1 MRVTLAVLA
10 VLATAAPLD
19 AQIFIRYERRTKH
32 SYLSIRVGSPT
43 AHTHYPWT
51 SVRNRAWGY
60 RPPLVYTTGTL
71 LYTPVRGVRV
81 APTSG
86 PWVPLPAPTTRPSLL
101 ARVTKYVVPPAPK
114 GPVRDLRVQS
124 LVEAGRARMKEG
136 EYERA
141 VAALREAILIGPE
154 DDARLEALFGVALA
168 ALGDR
173 LHSDKAIA
181 SALKGTA
188 PASALLMKDVKEL
201 FPSPQAFDKM
211 LGALTKKG
219 AHGALAAAFLHLSV
233 DQKQKAE
240 ENLNAILKD
249 EPGDPA
255 ARRLRALVD

>member
-32 SYLSIRVGSPT
+32 SYLSIRIGYST

-71 LYTPVRGVRV
+71 LYTPVRGVWV

-86 PWVPLPAPTTRPSLL
+86 PWVPPPAPATPTSLL
-101 ARVTKYVVPPAPK
+101 AKYTKYVVPPAPT

-124 LVEAGRARMKEG
+124 LIEAGRARMKAG
-136 EYERA
+136 EHERA

-154 DDARLEALFGVALA
+154 DAKLEALFGVALA
-168 ALGDR
+168 AAGDR
-173 LHSDKAIA
+173 LHADKAIT
-181 SALKGTA
+181 SALEGTA

-211 LGALTKKG
+211 LAALTKKG
-219 AHGALAAAFLHLSV
+219 AHGALTAAFLHLSV
-233 DQKQKAE
+233 DQKQKAAE
-240 ENLNAILKD
+240 ILDAILKD
-249 EPGDPA
+249 EPGDAA
-255 ARRLRALVD
+255 ARTLRALVD